1 MTQEKRA
8 PTVTWPSHEV
18 LSQSEILRIP
28 EDVEEEANSDRDP
41 VPDPAEEDAAA
52 NAWAEIRR
60 QLLLI
65 GEIDI
70 LKDINRKLTA
80 RNSSESSKDDGSSSE
95 VQPEPEPRPSCS
107 KGTFPAPGTPNE
119 SAKRPTLLLEPEP
132 LPST

>member
-1 MTQEKRA
+1 M
-8 PTVTWPSHEV
+8 TWPSHEV

-70 LKDINRKLTA
+70 LKDIV
-80 RNSSESSKDDGSSSE
+80 SKSYL
-95 VQPEPEPRPSCS
+95 S
-107 KGTFPAPGTPNE
+107 KKFI
-119 SAKRPTLLLEPEP
+119 
-132 LPST
+132 